1 MSIGSLCGRIYRYQV
16 EDFFCWT
23 QFLSG
28 VVQTVLY
35 VDFLYNYYTAMKEG
49 KPVRY
54 ELPV

>member
-1 MSIGSLCGRIYRYQV
+1 M

-28 VVQTVLY
+28 VLQTVLY
-35 VDFLYNYYTAMKEG
+35 ADFMYYYYLAVKEG
-49 KPVRY
+49 KPVKY